1 MCLFSGLLFGR
12 TAAKK
17 AAQWEWTHG
26 LTHLL
31 NPKSTNARPRAFLLA
46 CVHRYSSKWKLLTTQ
61 FSFDG
66 HSLMRAMFLS
76 SNCQSIPPVGCCYHW
91 QISKCAYC
99 SSFSLDYENGGGF
112 VFLSCMMMWCFAK
125 GADKHFIRKCIPI
138 SALAAGSPSPGGGLP
153 LSSTIWVLKQ
163 FLFLLNVFFYPQA
176 GCNIGK
182 SAALPSLMACI
193 IWHTRH
199 QRLHLFSVNLCTG
212 V

>member
-1 MCLFSGLLFGR
+1 MKQKRSLICKYDMLILNIIVTQSMCLFSGLLFGR

-99 SSFSLDYENGGGF
+99 SSFSLDYENGGGGF

-138 SALAAGSPSPGGGLP
+138 SALAAGSPSPGGGSLYP
-153 LSSTIWVLKQ
+153 APYGCLSNFCS
-163 FLFLLNVFFYPQA
+163 
-176 GCNIGK
+176 C
-182 SAALPSLMACI
+182 
-193 IWHTRH
+193 
-199 QRLHLFSVNLCTG
+199 
-212 V
+212 